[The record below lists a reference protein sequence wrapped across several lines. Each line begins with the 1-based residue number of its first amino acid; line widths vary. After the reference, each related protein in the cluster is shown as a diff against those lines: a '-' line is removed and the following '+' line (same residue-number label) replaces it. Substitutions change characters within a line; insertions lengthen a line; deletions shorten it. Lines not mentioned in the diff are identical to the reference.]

1 MMIDEFAET
10 HSKIWDL
17 PTRIFHWLLVVLIVL
32 QYLSGEFELLSMQ
45 WHFWLGYTTLAL
57 IVFRLLWGLFGSQ
70 SAQFSSFV
78 RGPITTA
85 RYAASLFSKNPQRS
99 VGHNPLGG
107 WSVLVMLLCVLTQA
121 ITGLFSSDDV
131 SEAGPLV
138 EHASAA
144 TVRWMTHLHHLN
156 QNILLLL
163 IALHI
168 VAILLHWLLGREN
181 LIAAMF
187 SGRKKLPDA
196 APLRFVGNG
205 VALLLFAISAAAVI
219 ALVIWGNRSSG

>member
-1 MMIDEFAET
+1 MINETPAT

-57 IVFRLLWGLFGSQ
+57 IVFRVLWGFFGSQ
-70 SAQFSSFV
+70 SARFSSFV
-78 RGPITTA
+78 RGPIAAA

-107 WSVLVMLLCVLTQA
+107 WSVLLMLLCVLAQA
-121 ITGLFSSDDV
+121 VTGLFSSDDV

-138 EHASAA
+138 EHVSAA

-163 IALHI
+163 IAVHI
-168 VAILLHWLLGREN
+168 VAVLLHWLLGREN
-181 LIAAMF
+181 LIAAML
-187 SGRKKLPDA
+187 SGRKKLPA
-196 APLRFVGNG
+196 AVRLRFVGNSI
-205 VALLLFAISAAAVI
+205 ALLLFAISAAAVI
-219 ALVIWGNRSSG
+219 ALVLWGNRTGG

>member
-1 MMIDEFAET
+1 MIDEIANT

-17 PTRIFHWLLVVLIVL
+17 PTRIFHWLLVALIVL

-57 IVFRLLWGLFGSQ
+57 IVFRVLWGFFGSQ
-70 SAQFSSFV
+70 SARFSSFV
-78 RGPITTA
+78 RGPITAA
-85 RYAASLFSKNPQRS
+85 RYAGSLFSKNPQRS

-107 WSVLVMLLCVLTQA
+107 WSVLVMLLCILTQA
-121 ITGLFSSDDV
+121 VTGLFSSDDV

-156 QNILLLL
+156 QKILLLL
-163 IALHI
+163 IVLHV
-168 VAILLHWLLGREN
+168 VAVLLYWLLGREN
-181 LIAAMF
+181 LVAAMF
-187 SGRKKLPDA
+187 SGRKKLSTDPQ
-196 APLRFVGNG
+196 LRFVGNG
-205 VALLLFAISAAAVI
+205 IALLLVAISAAAVI
-219 ALVIWGNRSSG
+219 ALVIWGNRSGG